1 MMKYMI
7 LMVLITVLCSAKTPV
22 PCITQNLSFT
32 VDMQKMQTELL
43 ITGKQTELKI
53 AINKYKEALKKKKEM
68 MTKLR
73 KAVTK
78 IEFVMKENQVLRKK
92 MIKYWEDVKQSHS
105 SMQSL

>member
-1 MMKYMI
+1 MKYMI
-7 LMVLITVLCSAKTPV
+7 LMVLITVLCSAKKAAV

-68 MTKLR
+68 MTKLW
-73 KAVTK
+73 KTATK
-78 IEFVMKENQVLRKK
+78 IEFLMKENQVLRKE